1 MWRAAQQTL
10 GRYPRA
16 AAPMA
21 FAVGAT
27 IVSVRPASTL
37 MESAA
42 KTKSYQ
48 VSKQRECHS
57 YGCPYL
63 PQDIYYDQHVKAA
76 LTEMRTMKREDVVED
91 KATGSKAEDSLKVLD
106 ASGRKDAGSLTLIGY
121 KGGPLESQINQDRA
135 LCLVPYT
142 IDIEPPKR
150 KRRLTSW
157 GKREESYPNES
168 RLIGVFDGHANL
180 GEVVSQYV
188 VSELPKLLA
197 SKLKGLQGTVEE
209 ISQALTETFIEL
221 DETAPAEESGGCT
234 ASVVLQ
240 HGPKVYF
247 ANAGDSRS
255 FLVVYRGKTATV
267 EIIYVTRED
276 KPDLEDERERVESR
290 GGQVYLPLRGT
301 SRVLYTDPV
310 TGMQSGL
317 AMSRS
322 IGDWEVGKLGVIPD
336 PIVHVVDIPELV
348 ESQLRPADAPR
359 NATSAGDD
367 DIHIFAVSATDGMMD
382 FISPEAIGH
391 AVALSLYAKDGP
403 HLLTTLEQLIYI
415 AAQRWEQSK
424 QGRYRDDIAIAVSQI
439 RIPSGGQSKQ

>member
-1 MWRAAQQTL
+1 
-10 GRYPRA
+10 
-16 AAPMA
+16 MA
-21 FAVGAT
+21 FALGAA
-27 IVSVRPASTL
+27 IVSIRPASTL

-42 KTKSYQ
+42 KGKKTVESNNNNNNKR
-48 VSKQRECHS
+48 REVHS
-57 YGCPYL
+57 YGSPLL
-63 PQDIYYDQHVKAA
+63 PQDVYYDPKVKAA
-76 LTEMRTMKREDVVED
+76 LADLRTLKREEVVED
-91 KATGSKAEDSLKVLD
+91 KETGFFKKKKGEDSLKVLD
-106 ASGRKDAGSLTLIGY
+106 TSGRKEAGTLTLIGY

-135 LCLVPYT
+135 FCIVPYT
-142 IDIEPPKR
+142 VNTEPPTR

-157 GKREESYPNES
+157 GREQSYPAVN

-197 SKLKGLQGTVEE
+197 SKLKGLEGTTSE
-209 ISQALTETFIEL
+209 ISKALIDTFVEL
-221 DETAPAEESGGCT
+221 DAKAPAEISGGCT
-234 ASVVLQ
+234 ASVVFQ

-255 FLVVYRGKTATV
+255 FLVVYREKTASV
-267 EIIYVTRED
+267 EMIYVTRED
-276 KPDLEDERERVESR
+276 KPDLQDERERVESR

-348 ESQLRPADAPR
+348 QAQLDPSEAKKAPSP
-359 NATSAGDD
+359 NDD
-367 DIHIFAVSATDGMMD
+367 DVYIFAVSATDGMMD

-424 QGRYRDDIAIAVSQI
+424 QGRYRDDIAIAVSQL
-439 RIPSGGQSKQ
+439 RIPTDGQSKQ